1 MTGSIIDFANLIS
14 LYDRVA
20 QITGKHAAPDGSDS
34 VVDQLITTAE
44 ALDVIEGEVITD
56 PYSDGFRPGVAEDLI
71 RVRLFLRALADAI
84 QNATRSD

>member
-1 MTGSIIDFANLIS
+1 MTGSIIDFVSLNS

-34 VVDQLITTAE
+34 VVDQLLTTAD

-56 PYSDGFRPGVAEDLI
+56 PYSDGFRPGVLEDLI
-71 RVRLFLRALADAI
+71 RVRLYLRALA
-84 QNATRSD
+84 NALAALPD